1 MEKYGKAC
9 MSCTVIALKLL
20 RSKRK
25 YQENK
30 YEVCNVIII
39 IVGPNVAYHGRFL
52 FPLLVSISVVCLSV
66 LGWAGGV
73 L

>member
-1 MEKYGKAC
+1 MMGTEIFKIDASWTEKLTK
-9 MSCTVIALKLL
+9 TRVQFLL
-20 RSKRK
+20 RPT
-25 YQENK
+25 
-30 YEVCNVIII
+30 VVII